1 MPKCDSRITEMIKR
15 GYKNMYKNILFDMG
29 NVIIDFS
36 PDYLISMYTGD
47 VKLINFLKYKI
58 IVNNAWVMSDM
69 GELTEEGLYQSVI
82 KDLDEEY
89 HTLAKEIIYGWY
101 QHITA
106 STEMYELMKELKDK
120 GYRLFL
126 SSNASESFHKYENGI
141 EAFKLL
147 DAKIVSADI
156 KIVKPD
162 KEFYEY
168 ILNTYNLKAE
178 ECFFI
183 DDMAQNVKAAYE
195 CGIDGYQ
202 YNGNVKLLRSF
213 MERVGIL

>member
-1 MPKCDSRITEMIKR
+1 
-15 GYKNMYKNILFDMG
+15 MYKNILFDMG
-29 NVIIDFS
+29 NVIMDFS
-36 PDYLISMYTGD
+36 PDYILSMYTQD

-58 IVNNAWVMSDM
+58 IYTKALAQSDK
-69 GELTEEGLYQSVI
+69 GELTEEGIYEETI
-82 KDLDEEY
+82 KGLDEKY
-89 HTLAKEIIYGWY
+89 HSLIKEVIYGWY
-101 QHITA
+101 KYKTE
-106 STEMYELMKELKDK
+106 SMEMYELIKELKSR

-126 SSNASESFHKYENGI
+126 CSNAAESFHKYEDSI

-156 KIVKPD
+156 KAVKPD
-162 KEFYEY
+162 KEFFDYV
-168 ILNTYNLKAE
+168 LKTYDLKAE

-183 DDMAQNVKAAYE
+183 DDLATNIKGAYE

-202 YNGNVKLLRSF
+202 YNGNAGLLRKF